1 LGIIEGPIVATL
13 AGFLVG
19 QGNLHFTIVYVMLVL
34 GDLVADAGYYAI
46 GLFGREKFLEK
57 YKKYTHIGVKEA
69 EKLEVLFHH
78 HTGKTIILAKLTH
91 VLGVPFLVAAGLART
106 KFIPFL
112 TYNTI
117 ATLIKT
123 FAFMLLGYYSKQ
135 AADKINVYLTY
146 GTYISVG
153 LLVLLILGYF
163 MFSKYMYK
171 HYFLKEVK
179 DENRIGK

>member
-1 LGIIEGPIVATL
+1 
-13 AGFLVG
+13 
-19 QGNLHFTIVYVMLVL
+19 
-34 GDLVADAGYYAI
+34 
-46 GLFGREKFLEK
+46 
-57 YKKYTHIGVKEA
+57 
-69 EKLEVLFHH
+69 
-78 HTGKTIILAKLTH
+78 
-91 VLGVPFLVAAGLART
+91 
-106 KFIPFL
+106 
-112 TYNTI
+112 
-117 ATLIKT
+117 
-123 FAFMLLGYYSKQ
+123 MLLGYYSKQ